1 MNLKYLNVTKKIVLG
16 LMAITLFSF
25 SWNYNQKHP
34 YKKLIK
40 EMGFDDGMYAE
51 IKTTKGDIY
60 LKLHYDKTPLTVA
73 NFVGLAEGTIENNAK
88 RKGVPYFDSLIF
100 HRVIPNF
107 MIQGGDPHGSGAGG
121 PGYKFK
127 NEIVAD
133 LKHDKAGVLSMANAG
148 PHTNGSQFFI
158 TLAPTPHLDGAYSI
172 FGQVIKG
179 QEVVD
184 LIGSAP
190 RNRMDRPDEN
200 IYMIT
205 VRIIRVG
212 KEAKAFNVNETFN
225 KLK

>member
-1 MNLKYLNVTKKIVLG
+1 MKLKYLKVSKKIVLG
-16 LMAITLFSF
+16 LMAFTLFSF
-25 SWNYNQKHP
+25 SWNYNQKDP

-40 EMGFDDGMYAE
+40 EMGLEDGLYAE
-51 IKTTKGDIY
+51 MKTTKGDIY
-60 LKLHYDKTPLTVA
+60 LKLHFDKAPITVA
-73 NFVGLAEGTIENNAK
+73 NFVGLAEGTLENNAK
-88 RKGVPYFDSLIF
+88 PIGVPYFDSLIF

-127 NEIVAD
+127 NEIVED

-200 IYMIT
+200 IYMLT

-212 KEAKAFNVNETFN
+212 KEAKAFNANETFN